1 MKALAKKLFREGTL
15 LSKLYYIFPGKTQLF
30 LLLRKLSIV
39 PENLQWYLRFKGA
52 FKVKL
57 FTGDYFKMY
66 HPGFYFENNLFWKK
80 LDQCWEK
87 ESLLIWQK
95 ISQNS
100 EVILDVGANSGTY
113 SLIAKAINPNAL
125 VFAFEPLPR
134 MYKLI
139 EKNNKLN
146 KFDVKILPV
155 AVSNEVGQ
163 ATFYDIESIN
173 GDVSSASLSK
183 TFLENENQIPIEVE
197 VIKLSSFIKQQN
209 LKKIDLMKV
218 DVESFEPQVLEG
230 FIPYLDKFR
239 PSMIIEILDDKSGKE
254 IEALVN
260 GMNYLFFDIDENKG
274 LTQKNNLTK
283 SSTYNYLICQP
294 EVAKS
299 INLI

>member
-1 MKALAKKLFREGTL
+1 MKL
-15 LSKLYYIFPGKTQLF
+15 L
-30 LLLRKLSIV
+30 
-39 PENLQWYLRFKGA
+39 
-52 FKVKL
+52 
-57 FTGDYFKMY
+57 TGDYFKMH

-80 LDQCWEK
+80 LNQCWEK

-95 ISQNS
+95 ISQKS

-113 SLIAKAINPNAL
+113 SLIAKAINPGAQ

-146 KFDVKILPV
+146 EFDINILPV

-163 ATFYDIESIN
+163 AIFYDVESIN

-183 TFLENENQIPIEVE
+183 TFIENEKQIPIEVE

-209 LKKIDLMKV
+209 MEKIDLMKV

-239 PSMIIEILDDKSGKE
+239 PSMIIEILDDKSGGE

-274 LTQKNNLTK
+274 LTQKNHLTK
-283 SSTYNYLICQP
+283 SSSYNYLICQP
-294 EVAKS
+294 EVAQS